1 MTDAFYFEV
10 RLCLQFGATKARIKD
25 SPSHFS
31 STVKTYCVYILASA
45 SGVLYV
51 GVTNSLMRRVWQH
64 KQKLVPGFTAQYNVT
79 KLVYYE
85 VFDDVRAAIQ
95 REKQVKRWSR
105 AKKVSLIE
113 KKNPKW
119 LDLFVEQPTYDE
131 LPEELN

>member
-1 MTDAFYFEV
+1 MFTICFEAV
-10 RLCLQFGATKARIKD
+10 AYQSAGFPRSALD
-25 SPSHFS
+25 M
-31 STVKTYCVYILASA
+31 KTYCVYILASA

-51 GVTNSLMRRVWQH
+51 GVTNSLMRRVWEH

-113 KKNPKW
+113 EKNAKW

-131 LPEELN
+131 LPDELD

>member
-1 MTDAFYFEV
+1 MFTICCEAVAYQSAGFPHSAPDM
-10 RLCLQFGATKARIKD
+10 
-25 SPSHFS
+25 
-31 STVKTYCVYILASA
+31 KTYCIYILASA

-64 KQKLVPGFTAQYNVT
+64 KQKLIPGFTSEYNVT
-79 KLVYYE
+79 KLVYCE
-85 VFDDVRAAIQ
+85 VFEDVRAAIQ
-95 REKQVKRWSR
+95 REKQIKRWSR

-131 LPEELN
+131 LPEELD